1 MSAPDNNRA
10 EETIGSPSTPT
21 VAIVHYGE
29 LALKGKNRPA
39 FISQLIKNIKRATE
53 GCGVR
58 RIRNL
63 TGRIVLDLEPAAD
76 RAALED
82 RLRRVMGVANYSLGF
97 KTPPVTE
104 EIQEAIEREA
114 ERHRFRSFRIR
125 TKRADKTFP
134 LTSPEINAKI
144 GAAVRE
150 RTGASVNLDDPEFT
164 IHIEIL
170 PGEAFFYVER
180 LPGAGGLPAGISGKV
195 AVLLS
200 GGIDSP
206 VATYRMMR
214 RGCETVLVH
223 FHAYPILPKTSQRKA
238 RELAEVLT
246 RFQYHTRL
254 YLVPFGDIQSTVV
267 TCVPGPLRVVVYRR
281 LMIRIAEAIARK
293 AGAKAL
299 VTGESLG
306 QVASQTLS
314 NLTTIEAAATM
325 PILRPLIGMDK
336 QEIAD
341 EAARIGTFEIS
352 IVPDQ
357 DCCTLFTP
365 KHPATRTTVREIES
379 AEAALDVPAL
389 VRQGVEGAEEVE
401 IAFP

>member
-10 EETIGSPSTPT
+10 EETVDSPSTPT
-21 VAIVHYGE
+21 VAVVHYGE

-39 FISQLIKNIKRATE
+39 FISRLVRNIKTALA

-63 TGRIVLDLEPAAD
+63 TGRIVLDLGPGAD
-76 RAALED
+76 RAALEK
-82 RLRRVMGVANYSLGF
+82 RLRRVMGISNYSLGF
-97 KTPPVTE
+97 KVPAEIGRME
-104 EIQEAIEREA
+104 EAVAQEAA
-114 ERHRFRSFRIR
+114 RHVFRSFRVA

-134 LTSPEINAKI
+134 LTSPEVNQRIGATIKART
-144 GAAVRE
+144 GAAVDLSN
-150 RTGASVNLDDPEFT
+150 AAFT
-164 IHIEIL
+164 IHLEIL
-170 PGEAFFYVER
+170 PGEAFYSVER
-180 LPGAGGLPAGISGKV
+180 LPGAGGLPAGISGRV

-206 VATYRMMR
+206 VAAYRMMK
-214 RGCETVLVH
+214 RGCEVVLVH

-246 RFQYHTRL
+246 RSQGRTRL
-254 YLVPFGDIQSTVV
+254 FLVPFGDIQSTVV
-267 TCVPGPLRVVVYRR
+267 TAVPGPLRVVVYRR
-281 LMIRIAEAIARK
+281 LMFRIAEEIARK
-293 AGAKAL
+293 TRATAL

-314 NLTTIEAAATM
+314 NLATIEAAATL

-336 QEIAD
+336 QEISD
-341 EAARIGTFEIS
+341 EAARIGTFDIS

-365 KHPATRTTVREIES
+365 KHPATRTTVREIEA

-389 VRQGVEGAEEVE
+389 VRQGAEGAEEAVIE
-401 IAFP
+401 FP